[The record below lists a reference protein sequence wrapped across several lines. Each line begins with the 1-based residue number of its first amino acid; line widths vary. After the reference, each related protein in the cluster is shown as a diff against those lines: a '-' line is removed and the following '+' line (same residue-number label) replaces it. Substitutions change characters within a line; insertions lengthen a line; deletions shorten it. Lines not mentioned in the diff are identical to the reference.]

1 MSPPLLS
8 PGTLVSPRTPVQS
21 SGLYWGYSVRLAS
34 SLSQVFTSCPFSSS
48 AATSASAESDQPAE
62 YDLVIGT
69 AERGDSLT
77 DLLYATQTGS
87 PVPPSKP
94 TAAAASSAQG
104 NGSGD
109 VNPLPAGGFTHA
121 LLLFGGLSGLEVAI
135 ERDEGIPLGLEDAS
149 ELCDYWVDAVE
160 GQGSRTVRTEVS
172 EAEVSRKRQEDERDW
187 SEGEG
192 EADESTLL
200 PFHGSS

>member
-1 MSPPLLS
+1 M
-8 PGTLVSPRTPVQS
+8 QS

-34 SLSQVFTSCPFSSS
+34 SLSQVFTSCPFSSPPTH
-48 AATSASAESDQPAE
+48 TSGESDQPAE

-87 PVPPSKP
+87 SVPSSKP
-94 TAAAASSAQG
+94 AATAAAG
-104 NGSGD
+104 GSE
-109 VNPLPAGGFTHA
+109 VTPLPAGGFNHA

-135 ERDEGIPLGLEDAS
+135 ERDEGIPLGLEDAR

-172 EAEVSRKRQEDERDW
+172 ERDEIRYDRLAV
-187 SEGEG
+187 GRRAKG
-192 EADESTLL
+192 
-200 PFHGSS
+200 